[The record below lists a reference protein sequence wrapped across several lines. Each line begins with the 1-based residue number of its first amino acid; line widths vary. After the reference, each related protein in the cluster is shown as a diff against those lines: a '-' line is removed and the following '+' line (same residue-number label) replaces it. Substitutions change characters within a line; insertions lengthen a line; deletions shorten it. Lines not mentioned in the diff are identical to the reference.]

1 MASSERKDATANV
14 QKRSRNTR
22 GCPTAYRRRFCHPGG
37 APIFCSLYGPGA
49 STSEA
54 SPQSFN
60 SVRRGSPLRT
70 FCESIPLYVSGFAAF
85 SLLDSLVVGK
95 VLGINPHVD
104 EA

>member
-54 SPQSFN
+54 FTSELQQ
-60 SVRRGSPLRT
+60 RKKGSPLRT

-95 VLGINPHVD
+95 MLCINPHVD